1 MTNTAYIFTVEQ
13 FNVSRCES
21 SIRCERKFDTED
33 EAMDYFN
40 AYDIANEF
48 RIYTET
54 EGRHSMEGATMVA
67 VVNHAT
73 IDEDGSEECDPMDE
87 IASKEYSWSDY
98 IEA

>member
-1 MTNTAYIFTVEQ
+1 MTAKVYIFIAEQ

-21 SIRCERKFDTED
+21 SIRCERKFDTEA

-48 RIYTET
+48 RIYTNT
-54 EGRHSMEGATMVA
+54 EGLHSMEDATIVA
-67 VVNHAT
+67 TVTKAS
-73 IDEDGSEECDPMDE
+73 IDEDGWVECDSMDE
-87 IASKEYSWSDY
+87 IASKEYSWADY